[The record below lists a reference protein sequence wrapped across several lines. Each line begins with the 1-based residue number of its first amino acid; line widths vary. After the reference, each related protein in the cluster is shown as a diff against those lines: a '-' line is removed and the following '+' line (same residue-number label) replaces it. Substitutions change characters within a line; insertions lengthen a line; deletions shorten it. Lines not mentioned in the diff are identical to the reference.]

1 MGKLTS
7 TQLQFIAANK
17 EAIDKV
23 YNCQI
28 KFCFNNK
35 VNGER
40 AFDMIGEAYKSDI
53 ERYHY
58 GTDKRDFR
66 YIFVSKDRRNEVY
79 NEIIEDL
86 TKYHEQN
93 GYDGGSAV
101 YNSVF
106 GDASNSKTG
115 TNSNRTK
122 YIIVAM
128 VALFVIA
135 LVLTLKKKKK

>member
-7 TQLQFIAANK
+7 TQLTFIAANK

-23 YNCQI
+23 YSRQI

-40 AFDMIGEAYKSDI
+40 AFDMINEAYKSDI
-53 ERYHY
+53 RNYHY

-66 YIFVSKDRRNEVY
+66 FEFTSKDRRNEIY
-79 NEIIEDL
+79 AEIIDDL
-86 TKYHEQN
+86 TKYHEEN

-106 GDASNSKTG
+106 GDANNTKTNSK
-115 TNSNRTK
+115 RTT
-122 YIIVAM
+122 YIIIGM
-128 VALFVIA
+128 VAVFVLA